1 MQEDIW
7 SIPSLHLNPVYK
19 TNKRPQA
26 TAHTPPVPKSS
37 PPPEAAP
44 SAVWAA
50 SVRQEEMCIPE
61 PLPPDWSQSCSLGP
75 AKEAK
80 ASRRHP
86 NNGPARIRREEPLLQ
101 GGSHQLFYT
110 KYNLPLLGGPDIFL
124 TGSTLGGAG
133 RHRPTS
139 CFCFLATHT
148 AYRSSR
154 TRD

>member
-61 PLPPDWSQSCSLGP
+61 PFLPTGPSPALWDPPKKPKLPDAIPTMVLQGSEERSLYFRVDPISCSTQ
-75 AKEAK
+75 
-80 ASRRHP
+80 STT
-86 NNGPARIRREEPLLQ
+86 
-101 GGSHQLFYT
+101 SH
-110 KYNLPLLGGPDIFL
+110 FL
-124 TGSTLGGAG
+124 VALTYS
-133 RHRPTS
+133 
-139 CFCFLATHT
+139 
-148 AYRSSR
+148 
-154 TRD
+154 